1 MPVEIKM
8 VVFGESN
15 SEVEIGVYELDLD
28 ARVPGS
34 AVGWHLKHGQFAIV
48 EGELLDGLC
57 LHLDSIPDCDE
68 LICRCELDTSRLLAV
83 MEDGDSNR
91 AKPSV
96 VPVGVVRDKEGIH
109 LELLVADQVEGGVV
123 DTLECVAEKVASR
136 EPDGKVWVRAHAHL
150 RTVVCN
156 RVIQQST
163 NNSKLKSKS

>member
-1 MPVEIKM
+1 M

-15 SEVEIGVYELDLD
+15 SEVEIGVDELDLD
-28 ARVPGS
+28 ARVPRS
-34 AVGWHLKHGQFAIV
+34 AVGGHLKHGQFAIV

-68 LICRCELDTSRLLAV
+68 LICRCELDTCRLLAV
-83 MEDGDSNR
+83 VEDGDSNR

-96 VPVGVVRDKEGIH
+96 VPVGVVGDKEGIH

-123 DTLECVAEKVASR
+123 DALERVAEEVASG

-150 RTVVCN
+150 STVVCK
-156 RVIQQST
+156 VIQQSK
-163 NNSKLKSKS
+163 NKA